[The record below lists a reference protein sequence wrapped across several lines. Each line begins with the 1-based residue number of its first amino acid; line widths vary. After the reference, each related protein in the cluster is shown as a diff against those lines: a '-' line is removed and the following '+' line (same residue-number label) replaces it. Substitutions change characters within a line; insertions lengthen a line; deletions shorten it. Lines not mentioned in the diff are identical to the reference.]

1 MPRRAPQTLAD
12 YMVVGISPALV
23 MFMVGSLLWFLTI
36 VFYQGDYTWRLLL
49 VHAMFIMGCVSVT
62 RLSMEEGAAYAALFA
77 FPLAVVVAV
86 AYVTFVRV
94 EGTLAAIS
102 PLVNLMLEAVI
113 WFSAHKLTWDCTLI
127 DDTQDS
133 SKQGLLQAMGWD
145 RAQGEIAPPPSPQ
158 APAPTEDAA
167 VSEPSAEV
175 GPATTREGQIFD
187 WLKSLFRP
195 DRRPHTP
202 GVWIVYFSLAALPLF
217 GIGQWFIPSDQIELR
232 RQAFWLLV
240 VYVACGLGLLLN
252 TSFLG
257 LRRYL
262 RQRNLLMPTEM
273 AATWLGVGATMIV
286 AVLLLV
292 WLLPRPS
299 AEYSVS
305 QLDMFK
311 SKPLDPSRWGW
322 GKDGTKQPGETKQ
335 TPASGDGGQ
344 KSDQGQSSKQGD
356 SKSKS
361 GGRGKGTQEGGK
373 GDGEKSS
380 GGEKSDGGKSSGGKG
395 TGKDKSSDGS
405 KNKESGSD
413 AKKGD
418 RQSGD
423 KSDDAGGKQK
433 AFEKDDKK
441 SNSKSDAK
449 SQSPDDKSPQQSG
462 QENQSSQEASQSE
475 DQSSQEKSPDE
486 SQESSS
492 TSPDSAS
499 PPPPSSP
506 SRITQW
512 LSQISP
518 TLGQIIQWIFYVL
531 VILTL
536 IALAVIYR
544 AQIMAAWKKLVA
556 ELRALWARW
565 FGGPQPIA
573 AADPVP
579 AAVPPRPFSSYAD
592 PFSSGMAGRATVAE
606 LVRYTFEAL
615 EAWGREHDAPRT
627 AGQTAHEYARQLGE
641 VHQPL
646 AREVRFLAELYGQL
660 AYAQSAVRRP
670 NVEPLRSLWE
680 QMRLGPAGG

>member
-77 FPLAVVVAV
+77 FPLAAVVAV
-86 AYVTFVRV
+86 AYVTFVKV
-94 EGTLAAIS
+94 NGPLAAIS
-102 PLVNLMLEAVI
+102 PLINLMLEGII
-113 WFSAHKLTWDCTLI
+113 WFSAHKLTRDCTLI

-145 RAQGEIAPPPSPQ
+145 RVQGEIEPPPSPQ
-158 APAPTEDAA
+158 APAPTDDAA
-167 VSEPSAEV
+167 VSEPAAELDT
-175 GPATTREGQIFD
+175 AATREGQIFD
-187 WLKSLFRP
+187 WLKSLFQP
-195 DRRPHTP
+195 DKRPHTP
-202 GVWIVYFSLAALPLF
+202 GVWIVYFSVAALPLF
-217 GIGQWFIPSDQIELR
+217 GIGQWFIPSDQLELR
-232 RQAFWLLV
+232 RDAFWLLV

-262 RQRNLLMPTEM
+262 RQRNLQMPTEM

-344 KSDQGQSSKQGD
+344 KSDQAQSSKNGE
-356 SKSKS
+356 SKSESS
-361 GGRGKGTQEGGK
+361 GQGKGSKEGGQ
-373 GDGEKSS
+373 GEGEKSS
-380 GGEKSDGGKSSGGKG
+380 GGDKSDGGKSSGGKG

-405 KNKESGSD
+405 KNKESGEDS
-413 AKKGD
+413 
-418 RQSGD
+418 QSGD
-423 KSDDAGGKQK
+423 KSDSKSGSKQK
-433 AFEKDDKK
+433 AFEQDDKQ
-441 SNSKSDAK
+441 SDAKSDAK
-449 SQSPDDKSPQQSG
+449 SEPSSEKSQQQSPEQD
-462 QENQSSQEASQSE
+462 NQSSQDASQSE
-475 DQSSQEKSPDE
+475 EQSSQEKSPDE

-492 TSPDSAS
+492 SSPDPAS

-518 TLGQIIQWIFYVL
+518 TLGQIIQWLFYIL
-531 VILTL
+531 VILAL

-544 AQIMAAWKKLVA
+544 AQIVAAWKKLLA

-565 FGGPQPIA
+565 ARWFGGPQPAA
-573 AADPVP
+573 AADHVP
-579 AAVPPRPFSSYAD
+579 AAAPPRPFSSYAD
-592 PFSSGMAGRATVAE
+592 PFSSGMAGQATLAE

-615 EAWGREHDAPRT
+615 EAWGREHDAPRA
-627 AGQTAHEYARQLGE
+627 AGQTAHEYARQLGA

-646 AREVRFLAELYGQL
+646 AGEVRFLAELYGQL
-660 AYAQSAVRRP
+660 AYAQTSIRSP
-670 NVEPLRSLWE
+670 NVEPLRTLW
-680 QMRLGPAGG
+680 QQLRLGPAEG

>member
-1 MPRRAPQTLAD
+1 
-12 YMVVGISPALV
+12 MVVGISPALV

-62 RLSMEEGAAYAALFA
+62 RLSMEQGAAYAALFA
-77 FPLAVVVAV
+77 FPLAAVVAV
-86 AYVTFVRV
+86 AYVTLVKV
-94 EGTLAAIS
+94 NGPLAAIS
-102 PLVNLMLEAVI
+102 PLINLMLEGII
-113 WFSAHKLTWDCTLI
+113 WFSAHKLTRDCTLI

-145 RAQGEIAPPPSPQ
+145 RAAREIEPPPSPPVVRE
-158 APAPTEDAA
+158 ADDDA
-167 VSEPSAEV
+167 VSQPAAPSEAPLSGEAKLIEWV
-175 GPATTREGQIFD
+175 
-187 WLKSLFRP
+187 KSRFQP
-195 DRRPHTP
+195 DKRPHTP
-202 GVWIVYFSLAALPLF
+202 GVWIVYFSVAALPLF
-217 GIGQWFIPSDQIELR
+217 GIGQWFIPGDEIELR

-262 RQRNLLMPTEM
+262 RQRNLQMPTEM

-322 GKDGTKQPGETKQ
+322 GKDGAKQPGETKQ

-344 KSDQGQSSKQGD
+344 KSDQAQSSKNGE
-356 SKSKS
+356 SKSESS
-361 GGRGKGTQEGGK
+361 GQGKGSKEGGQ

-380 GGEKSDGGKSSGGKG
+380 GGDKSQGGKSSGGKG

-405 KNKESGSD
+405 KNMETGSD
-413 AKKGD
+413 GEKEDSKTGD
-418 RQSGD
+418 
-423 KSDDAGGKQK
+423 
-433 AFEKDDKK
+433 
-441 SNSKSDAK
+441 KSDAK
-449 SQSPDDKSPQQSG
+449 SEGKQSGSKSKSESNSSGDKSQQQSS
-462 QENQSSQEASQSE
+462 QQDSQSDSQSSQEDSQT
-475 DQSSQEKSPDE
+475 E
-486 SQESSS
+486 SQDSDSSS
-492 TSPDSAS
+492 SDSAS
-499 PPPPSSP
+499 SRPPPSSP

-531 VILTL
+531 LILAL
-536 IALAVIYR
+536 IALAVLYR
-544 AQIMAAWKKLVA
+544 AQIVAAWKKLLA
-556 ELRALWARW
+556 ELRALWALW
-565 FGGPQPIA
+565 FGGPQPAA

-579 AAVPPRPFSSYAD
+579 AAAPPRPFSSYAD
-592 PFSSGMAGRATVAE
+592 PFSSGMAGQATLAE

-615 EAWGREHDAPRT
+615 EAWGREHDAPRA
-627 AGQTAHEYARQLGE
+627 AGQTAHEYARQLGA

-660 AYAQSAVRRP
+660 AYAQTSVRSP
-670 NVEPLRSLWE
+670 NVEPLRSLW
-680 QMRLGPAGG
+680 QQLRLGAAGG